1 MFMKKYIPFLTT
13 WIAPIVLLLGINV
26 AFLSPAYLDGDILDQ
41 DDIKLGYAKSKELRE
56 YRDKNGDEALWT
68 NSMFSGMPTT
78 QISTEYSGNIFEYI
92 SSIFRTIGGRTSST
106 YIIFYLMVAAFIGLR
121 GMGVNHWLSTIGG
134 FAYGYSGFFIIGY
147 AAGHNAKVNTA
158 AFIPLM
164 ILALLLVLEKKNW
177 RAFILMS
184 LFAGLSIHRNH
195 FQITYYAALF
205 MGIIWLTY
213 FIKYARDKALLE
225 FGKYTALLLLA
236 GVLAIGPNV
245 ANIWSTNVYTTE
257 SMRGGKSELTQKNQ
271 NQGEGGLTF
280 DYAMS
285 WSTGIYETVALVI
298 PDAAGGGDKENYEN
312 KGLETWE
319 KLTKGKKPKGRE
331 LSTSQKEFYNY
342 SMSKL
347 MPWTTDSMGY
357 GAYYVGAS
365 IFFLFC
371 LAFFTVG
378 GSIRQWVIASIAI
391 FSFMAWGSNLE
402 WFNRLLFD
410 HLPLYDKFRVPS
422 MAMVVLFFLV
432 PFYGLIGLQH
442 WFDMEKAERFKSLK
456 RGVALFGGFIILFGL
471 IAPYIMDL
479 GTTND
484 KNLINEPM
492 GPSLPALSELIN
504 LDKNPIINQNKLVSL
519 LINDRKG
526 LIISSAMMSLVIGLL
541 VVAALY
547 LWHIGILKQLLTVS
561 IIGVVALADL
571 WTFDRDQLEKDNFLS
586 KRQWESQYA
595 RETWD
600 NQIFD
605 WERNA
610 PYKDPHYRVLNATVP
625 LTNDS
630 YTSYHH
636 KSIGGYHG
644 AKLQRYQDLIDYQLN
659 KGYMA
664 SFNML
669 NAKYLIIPGR
679 KGKEPQAQRNPDAC
693 GNAWAVNRIEVVP
706 DETTPTTT
714 PCVLD
719 PGLKAKIE
727 KWQKSRFGVP
737 DPSWPKL
744 NKYFIGGYPVYA
756 ENLVPGTILYQNE
769 YCTKFNQK
777 VSLTGYFSEQEIY
790 VLDGRIVSGNADA
803 EMAALSTFDPKTT
816 AIVNPRDLEYF
827 DGKNTFGPADV
838 KLTSYD
844 PKHLKYTFSGND
856 AFVVFSE
863 IYYEGSGNDWQAYI
877 DGEAVDHIR
886 VNYLLRGLRVPA
898 GKHEIEFKFKPKSYH
913 MGNKIN
919 YAGSGI
925 LLLLLIWMGWKEYK
939 EPSLND

>member
-1 MFMKKYIPFLTT
+1 MCTKQTMFMKKYIPFLTT
-13 WIAPIVLLLGINV
+13 WIAPIIVLLGINI
-26 AFLSPAYLDGDILDQ
+26 AFLSPAYLDGDILNQ
-41 DDIKLGYAKSKELRE
+41 DDIKYGYAKSKELRE

-92 SSIFRTIGGRTSST
+92 SSIVRTIGGRTSST

-195 FQITYYAALF
+195 FQITYYAALL

-213 FIKYARDKALLE
+213 FIRYARDRALLE

-245 ANIWSTNVYTTE
+245 ANIWSTNVYTVET
-257 SMRGGKSELTQKNQ
+257 MRGGKSELTQKNI
-271 NQGEGGLTF
+271 NQGEGGLSYEYGM
-280 DYAMS
+280 DYSA
-285 WSTGIYETVALVI
+285 GLYETVSLVI
-298 PDAAGGGDKENYEN
+298 PNAAGGGSKVNIKDRD
-312 KGLETWE
+312 
-319 KLTKGKKPKGRE
+319 TKTYSIFERGIRQQYPGITKKQAEEYAAGQFKWTGK
-331 LSTSQKEFYNY
+331 
-342 SMSKL
+342 SML
-347 MPWTTDSMGY
+347 N
-357 GAYYVGAS
+357 GAYYIGAS

-378 GSIRQWVIASIAI
+378 GVIRHWIIASLV
-391 FSFMAWGSNLE
+391 FFTFMSWGSNLD
-402 WFNRLLFD
+402 WFNRFLFD
-410 HLPLYDKFRVPS
+410 YLPLYNKFRVPS
-422 MAMVVLFFLV
+422 YSLVILFFIV
-432 PFYGLIGLQH
+432 PFYGILGAHH
-442 WFDMEKAERFKSLK
+442 WLKMEKIDRFNAWW
-456 RGVALFGGFIILFGL
+456 RGTALFSGFIIFFGFMIPAFLELGTPEESNYPFFDDLISDRRGL
-471 IAPYIMDL
+471 INASTIR
-479 GTTND
+479 
-484 KNLINEPM
+484 
-492 GPSLPALSELIN
+492 SLF
-504 LDKNPIINQNKLVSL
+504 
-519 LINDRKG
+519 
-526 LIISSAMMSLVIGLL
+526 IGLAISGL
-541 VVAALY
+541 LY
-547 LWHIGILKQLLTVS
+547 LWHLNKLKEVMMYS
-561 IIGVVALADL
+561 IIGAFTLFDL
-571 WTFDRDQLEKDNFLS
+571 LTFNSDQLEKDDFLS
-586 KRQWESQYA
+586 KLKWDRQYDPNKA
-595 RETWD
+595 DKRILKD
-600 NQIFD
+600 
-605 WERNA
+605 A
-610 PYKDPHYRVLNATVP
+610 DPHYRVRNENVG
-625 LTNDS
+625 LTS
-630 YTSYHH
+630 ASFSSYHH
-636 KSIGGYHG
+636 KTIGGYHG
-644 AKLQRYQDLIDYQLN
+644 AKLQRYQDLIDYQLKQGN
-659 KGYMA
+659 MA
-664 SFNML
+664 CFNML
-669 NAKYLIIPGR
+669 NTKYYIKQNKARP
-679 KGKEPQAQRNPDAC
+679 NPDAC
-693 GNAWAVNRIEVVP
+693 GNAWAVYRIEVVP
-706 DETTPTTT
+706 HETTTTTT

-727 KWQKSRFGVP
+727 NWQKSRFGAP

-744 NKYFIGGYPVYA
+744 NKYFIDGYPVFA

-769 YCTKFNQK
+769 YCTDFNQK
-777 VSLTGYFSEQEIY
+777 VSLTGYFSEQELY
-790 VLDGRIVSGNADA
+790 VLDGRIVAGNADA

-898 GKHEIEFKFKPKSYH
+898 GKHEIEFKFAPKSYH
-913 MGNKIN
+913 VGNKIN

-925 LLLLLIWMGWKEYK
+925 LLLLLIWMAWKEYN
-939 EPSLND
+939 EPTLND